1 MKSQLNLHSSRFL
14 RFTDVNLGAYC
25 CLGTIMMYT
34 KNKVLDKCKNSSFPV
49 FKLTASLSCPHQVFD
64 PAQSTDPPPCFPVSD
79 NKLPENSSVFESAH
93 GTRVCLWALQPVPFL
108 TSLSL
113 LRPGLAGA
121 TELAPYPRASVQK
134 HRHCCSETRQTVME
148 TAHFP
153 DTWGGQKASP
163 PEPGGEKKRE
173 KRKRWTT
180 NPGSPP
186 FLCAHLENGTSRLS
200 ESN

>member
-1 MKSQLNLHSSRFL
+1 MQKLFISCLQADCKS
-14 RFTDVNLGAYC
+14 
-25 CLGTIMMYT
+25 IM
-34 KNKVLDKCKNSSFPV
+34 SPSGFR
-49 FKLTASLSCPHQVFD
+49 